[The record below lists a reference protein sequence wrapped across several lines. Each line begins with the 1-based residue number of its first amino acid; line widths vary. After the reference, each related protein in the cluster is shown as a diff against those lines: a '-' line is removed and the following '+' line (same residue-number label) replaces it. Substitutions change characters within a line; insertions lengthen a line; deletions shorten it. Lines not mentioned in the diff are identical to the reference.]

1 MDNSQKID
9 ELLDM
14 IQDNVNTNNIIK
26 FIEKY
31 NVDLNALSKDNEDVI
46 SHAIA
51 CDNNDALKAICKN
64 YFHEIKDEYIEKGI
78 SKAKEKENT
87 EAFKILLNTSGKNNL
102 KKDYELTL
110 KNGF

>member
-1 MDNSQKID
+1 
-9 ELLDM
+9 M

-31 NVDLNALSKDNEDVI
+31 NVDLNALNKDNEDVI

-64 YFHEIKDEYIEKGI
+64 YFTK
-78 SKAKEKENT
+78 
-87 EAFKILLNTSGKNNL
+87 
-102 KKDYELTL
+102 
-110 KNGF
+110 